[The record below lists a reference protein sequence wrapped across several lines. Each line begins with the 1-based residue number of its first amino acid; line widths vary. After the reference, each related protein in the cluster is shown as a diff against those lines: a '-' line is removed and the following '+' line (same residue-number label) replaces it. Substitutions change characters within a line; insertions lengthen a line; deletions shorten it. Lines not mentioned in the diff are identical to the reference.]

1 MTSVSPVAASSSHRR
16 FDPMHLC
23 LLSMLIGGCLFVL
36 GALVR
41 SLAITQAAAAV
52 SSAGLAGV
60 PVVLALQ
67 GRLATM
73 HRGVL
78 VLGAVLIIQGLHTVE
93 HLVQIVQ
100 SYRLDLPPVRSLGI
114 VSSLNVEWVHFG
126 WNWVAWAGVVW
137 AWHRGVRGGWMA
149 LLFVWITAH
158 SLEHT
163 YMLWHYLTVL
173 QNIDGL
179 ALPALGSSEVLPG
192 VFGRDGWLARTFVD
206 QREILGPF
214 VSAPRVAVH
223 LWWNVGE
230 LALLSA
236 ALFAVILKRH
246 SRPVPPRSA

>member
-1 MTSVSPVAASSSHRR
+1 MTTVSSTAAHSGSTRRVDLMRIPIGLVLCGSVV
-16 FDPMHLC
+16 
-23 LLSMLIGGCLFVL
+23 FVV
-36 GALVR
+36 GALIR
-41 SLAITQAAAAV
+41 SLAVTQLAAALT
-52 SSAGLAGV
+52 SAGLAGV

-73 HRGVL
+73 HRGLL
-78 VLGAVLIIQGLHTVE
+78 VLGSVVIIQGLHTVE
-93 HLVQIVQ
+93 HVVQIVQ

-137 AWHRGVRGGWMA
+137 AWRRGIRGRWMV

-173 QNIDGL
+173 RNIDGL
-179 ALPALGSSEVLPG
+179 SLPSLGSSEVLPG
-192 VFGRDGWLARTFVD
+192 VVGRDGWLARNLVL
-206 QREILGPF
+206 QRELLGPL

-230 LALLSA
+230 LALLTAS
-236 ALFAVILKRH
+236 LLAVIRNRR
-246 SRPVPPRSA
+246 SRA